1 MCIAIAKIEFE
12 SFFIFQLYFYIS
24 IFIIRNYS
32 IRIIVVR
39 FMLRCSFEKKM
50 LRFHRFNR
58 TSFAR
63 MKIKRIFRRLTRP
76 QGIISR
82 SEGLLV
88 DPSKLDTFL
97 SVLRSKLNYL
107 CYSFSTIPRDV
118 SVCCEID
125 DKGKPVVFTT
135 GKETGTKIGRKRKRT
150 KSGTVSSL

>member
-1 MCIAIAKIEFE
+1 
-12 SFFIFQLYFYIS
+12 
-24 IFIIRNYS
+24 
-32 IRIIVVR
+32 
-39 FMLRCSFEKKM
+39 M

-82 SEGLLV
+82 NEGLLV

-107 CYSFSTIPRDV
+107 CYSFSAIPRDV
-118 SVCCEID
+118 SMCCEID

-135 GKETGTKIGRKRKRT
+135 GKETGTKVGGKRKRT

>member
-1 MCIAIAKIEFE
+1 M
-12 SFFIFQLYFYIS
+12 FI
-24 IFIIRNYS
+24 
-32 IRIIVVR
+32 
-39 FMLRCSFEKKM
+39 CSFEKKM

-82 SEGLLV
+82 NEGLLV

-107 CYSFSTIPRDV
+107 CYSFSTTPRDV
-118 SVCCEID
+118 SMCCEID

-135 GKETGTKIGRKRKRT
+135 GKETGTKVGRKRKRT